1 MVKKNIQISIITL
14 NKNED
19 KKFLKTLRSIK
30 QQDIT
35 FKFEWLLIDGS
46 NNLSQKKKKS
56 LTKNHLKRLL
66 NNKIIFRHINSELIN
81 LKGIYECMNYGK
93 KISKGEFII
102 FLNSGDIF
110 HSKNSLQLLFDNS
123 LDVNKKKG
131 LIFGQANIFGPN
143 NINWYFPGNKL
154 KNIQKWLDFFEPNHQ
169 SMLVSKELAKKFDF
183 PLDYN
188 SIGDGL
194 WKRRIIDN
202 AIDIKYIKTPIVKFF
217 LDGISSTKPS
227 KKLIKDILKNKKI
240 SLIRKSIFLIKY
252 LFPSKMFYLYNL
264 FQKYKSLIVDLIF

>member
-1 MVKKNIQISIITL
+1 MVKNNIEISIITL
-14 NKNED
+14 SKND
-19 KKFLKTLRSIK
+19 NNKFLKTLISISS
-30 QQDIT
+30 QIIS
-35 FKFEWLLIDGS
+35 FGIEWLIIDGS
-46 NNLSQKKKKS
+46 NKKS
-56 LTKNHLKRLL
+56 QIKNSYLIKEYIRNDNLL
-66 NNKIIFRHINSELIN
+66 IKHINSEQIN

-93 KISKGEFII
+93 EISKGEFII

-123 LDVNKKKG
+123 LDVNKKRG

-227 KKLIKDILKNKKI
+227 KQLIKDILKNKKI

>member
-14 NKNED
+14 TKNED
-19 KKFLKTLRSIK
+19 EKFLKTLLSIK
-30 QQDIT
+30 QQDIK

-46 NNLSQKKKKS
+46 NSLSQKKKKS

-66 NNKIIFRHINSELIN
+66 NNQIIFRHINSEQIN
-81 LKGIYECMNYGK
+81 LKGIYECMNYAK

-110 HSKNSLQLLFDNS
+110 FNKNSLQLLFDNS

-131 LIFGQANIFGPN
+131 VIFGQANIFAPN
-143 NINWYFPGNKL
+143 NINWYFPSNKL

-183 PLDYN
+183 PVDYN
-188 SIGDGL
+188 SIGDGV

-202 AIDIKYIKTPIVKFF
+202 AIDIKYIKAPVVKFF

-227 KKLIKDILKNKKI
+227 KQLIKDILKNKNI

-252 LFPSKMFYLYNL
+252 LFPSKIFHLYNL

>member
-110 HSKNSLQLLFDNS
+110 YSKNSLQLLFDNS

>member
-14 NKNED
+14 SKNED

-46 NNLSQKKKKS
+46 NILSQKKKKS

-66 NNKIIFRHINSELIN
+66 NNKIIFTHINSEQIN

-93 KISKGEFII
+93 EISKGEFII

-123 LDVNKKKG
+123 LDVNKKRG

-227 KKLIKDILKNKKI
+227 KQLIKDILKNKNI

>member
-46 NNLSQKKKKS
+46 NSLSQKKKKS

-66 NNKIIFRHINSELIN
+66 NNKIIFRHINSEQIN

-93 KISKGEFII
+93 EISKGEFII

-110 HSKNSLQLLFDNS
+110 YSKNSLQLLFDNS

-188 SIGDGL
+188 SIGDAL

-227 KKLIKDILKNKKI
+227 KQLIKDILKNKNI